1 MAKTFDGPPT
11 LERSGSEHRRA
22 VTSFL
27 LRFLSP
33 TRGTEGVVKTIEKAW
48 LEVELSLQERRRGR
62 KDTILP
68 SLRFPPQTGEMAPS
82 RVPSRACEN
91 RWHNAYK
98 EQEENDNTIFSIH
111 LRFIKKQ

>member
-33 TRGTEGVVKTIEKAW
+33 TRGTEGGVKTIEKAW

-62 KDTILP
+62 KNSFFKDKEGRGDFRKDTPINLWVIEVVISYSLP
-68 SLRFPPQTGEMAPS
+68 SKRSAKF
-82 RVPSRACEN
+82 
-91 RWHNAYK
+91 
-98 EQEENDNTIFSIH
+98 
-111 LRFIKKQ
+111 